1 MSLINYDNLF
11 WFILYYIIQTL
22 LKEINFNGI
31 LIDQLEYAL
40 LVEIDSYNENV
51 FVGIK
56 DKGFNKSSL
65 FDEFV

>member
-1 MSLINYDNLF
+1 MYV
-11 WFILYYIIQTL
+11 YIFFQMKHWQTL

-31 LIDQLEYAL
+31 LIDQLEYEL